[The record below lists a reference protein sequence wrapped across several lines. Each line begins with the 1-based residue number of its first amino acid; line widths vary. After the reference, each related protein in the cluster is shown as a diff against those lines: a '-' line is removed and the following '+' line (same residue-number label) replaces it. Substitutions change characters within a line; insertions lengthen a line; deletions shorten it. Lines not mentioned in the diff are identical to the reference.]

1 MTFISHLAWDTVLIM
16 INELDYKY
24 YSIIMGYNGILLSHI
39 ISHHIGIMG
48 LHRDIVGPNVAIIM
62 IIHHFRV
69 GDVPIKT
76 PFRGDCHPNVVICV
90 KITNGITYITV

>member
-1 MTFISHLAWDTVLIM
+1 M
-16 INELDYKY
+16 
-24 YSIIMGYNGILLSHI
+24 IMGYNGILLSHI
-39 ISHHIGIMG
+39 ISHHIGKMG
-48 LHRDIVGPNVAIIM
+48 LHRDIVGPNVVIIL
-62 IIHHFRV
+62 IIHHLRV